1 MKSSKFVPQNRAQVL
16 AFLAFRAE
24 SAPRRINFH
33 YSCLSLSKGGVG
45 YTGQVEGNVDIP
57 TTELLYLDSA
67 GFQFW

>member
-24 SAPRRINFH
+24 SAPR
-33 YSCLSLSKGGVG
+33 SLSLSKGGVG